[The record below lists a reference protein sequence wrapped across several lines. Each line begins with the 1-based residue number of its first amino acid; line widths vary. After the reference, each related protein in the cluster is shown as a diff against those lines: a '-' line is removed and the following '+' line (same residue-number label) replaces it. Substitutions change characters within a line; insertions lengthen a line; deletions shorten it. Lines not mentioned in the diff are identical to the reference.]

1 MKRPVLLAVLASASL
16 ALAQRAPLPG
26 LPVVPPPVSHP
37 ALIAQ
42 PLIDS
47 GGSQTSAPAAPK
59 APKAKGK
66 KAPQKK
72 APQKKGRSKPLIDP
86 DTVGVKIKGRALKAA
101 VKKVAKLP
109 WHSSKE
115 FEDMRAESAATGKP
129 ILFLQA
135 LGDIDGFA

>member
-16 ALAQRAPLPG
+16 AIAQRAPLPG

-47 GGSQTSAPAAPK
+47 GGSQMSAPAAPK
-59 APKAKGK
+59 APKAKGNG
-66 KAPQKK
+66 KK